1 MQLGRKPHTAGNATW
16 YGVDFSDWLEQGET
30 LRDGTIELAAAF
42 TATVTDIEITG
53 VAVTPSGMLVFK
65 MTGGSVDEVF
75 TLDAQGVT
83 SRDEIRNDTLE
94 FFIVAP

>member
-1 MQLGRKPHTAGNATW
+1 MQLGRKPHTAGNETW

-30 LRDGTIELAAAF
+30 LSAGTVALSDEF
-42 TATVTDIEITG
+42 TATVTDIGITG

-65 MTGGSVDEVF
+65 MSGGSVDEVF